1 MLLAGCPGK
10 KRCEKRCEDAADTEL
25 AKSEVIQTG
34 HICFF
39 QLAVCFWVLGLPLF
53 CNGVVN
59 ALKTSESV
67 MFWRLPWEASVERRQ
82 AGDMLGSFN
91 LRCHHMPTE
100 LAALNMRSSLVSTFF
115 KN

>member
-53 CNGVVN
+53 WIWGV
-59 ALKTSESV
+59 L
-67 MFWRLPWEASVERRQ
+67 Q
-82 AGDMLGSFN
+82 
-91 LRCHHMPTE
+91 
-100 LAALNMRSSLVSTFF
+100 TFF
-115 KN
+115 GCYIIEGSLEV

>member
-53 CNGVVN
+53 FKDILLLMEEILNNHLGCKRTRRKK
-59 ALKTSESV
+59 LDKLPTST
-67 MFWRLPWEASVERRQ
+67 
-82 AGDMLGSFN
+82 G
-91 LRCHHMPTE
+91 
-100 LAALNMRSSLVSTFF
+100 
-115 KN
+115 

>member
-10 KRCEKRCEDAADTEL
+10 KRCEKRGEDAADTEL

-53 CNGVVN
+53 
-59 ALKTSESV
+59 
-67 MFWRLPWEASVERRQ
+67 
-82 AGDMLGSFN
+82 LGGTD
-91 LRCHHMPTE
+91 RVIGTP
-100 LAALNMRSSLVSTFF
+100 
-115 KN
+115 KI

>member
-53 CNGVVN
+53 FAFRRWKVG
-59 ALKTSESV
+59 SV
-67 MFWRLPWEASVERRQ
+67 
-82 AGDMLGSFN
+82 
-91 LRCHHMPTE
+91 PTVSTF
-100 LAALNMRSSLVSTFF
+100 SSLVLKEMNLLDSCCICCILGLELPDSYY
-115 KN
+115 

>member
-10 KRCEKRCEDAADTEL
+10 KRCEKRGEDAADTEL

-53 CNGVVN
+53 VGGDGFSL
-59 ALKTSESV
+59 LKFRICVGISY
-67 MFWRLPWEASVERRQ
+67 
-82 AGDMLGSFN
+82 
-91 LRCHHMPTE
+91 
-100 LAALNMRSSLVSTFF
+100 
-115 KN
+115 

>member
-10 KRCEKRCEDAADTEL
+10 KRCEKRGEDAADTEL

-53 CNGVVN
+53 T
-59 ALKTSESV
+59 KEIP
-67 MFWRLPWEASVERRQ
+67 FRQDEERLR
-82 AGDMLGSFN
+82 L
-91 LRCHHMPTE
+91 
-100 LAALNMRSSLVSTFF
+100 
-115 KN
+115 

>member
-39 QLAVCFWVLGLPLF
+39 QLAVGFWVLGLPLF
-53 CNGVVN
+53 STAKVSSMVEIVLSAMGYRIHISVQNMGGPRYPYVV
-59 ALKTSESV
+59 
-67 MFWRLPWEASVERRQ
+67 
-82 AGDMLGSFN
+82 
-91 LRCHHMPTE
+91 
-100 LAALNMRSSLVSTFF
+100 
-115 KN
+115 

>member
-53 CNGVVN
+53 FEWTGLKSQSKTHVSIGRNFGN
-59 ALKTSESV
+59 THQKTSKNQETQYPVYTHSIAFEAV
-67 MFWRLPWEASVERRQ
+67 MEYILEFLF
-82 AGDMLGSFN
+82 LI
-91 LRCHHMPTE
+91 L
-100 LAALNMRSSLVSTFF
+100 
-115 KN
+115 

>member
-53 CNGVVN
+53 KTIFRLSGVE
-59 ALKTSESV
+59 LCQELISQY
-67 MFWRLPWEASVERRQ
+67 LPHFTIQ
-82 AGDMLGSFN
+82 KIGGDDL
-91 LRCHHMPTE
+91 
-100 LAALNMRSSLVSTFF
+100 
-115 KN
+115 

>member
-39 QLAVCFWVLGLPLF
+39 QLAVCFWVLGLPLCAIF
-53 CNGVVN
+53 
-59 ALKTSESV
+59 E
-67 MFWRLPWEASVERRQ
+67 MPASTRDPYAEQFIGECER
-82 AGDMLGSFN
+82 
-91 LRCHHMPTE
+91 C
-100 LAALNMRSSLVSTFF
+100 V
-115 KN
+115 